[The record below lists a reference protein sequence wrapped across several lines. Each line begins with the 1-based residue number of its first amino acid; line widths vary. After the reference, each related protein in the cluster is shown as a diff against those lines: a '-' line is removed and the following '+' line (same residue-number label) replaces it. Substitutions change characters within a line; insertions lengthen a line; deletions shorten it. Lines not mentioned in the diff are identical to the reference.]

1 MVEPLRTTTG
11 GFLRPFGTAWFI
23 MEFLKGNGPE
33 DSKRIDPDIGAPMT
47 DVHFEYKS
55 ALHRSYARDSVE
67 KDEEWRIRKGK
78 PAFSEVE
85 YAERL
90 EYYLS
95 RIPYKLLKMRYS
107 SFTRYFDHLKRLGW
121 VEETGKTEPSAIQED
136 YPPAPPR
143 VYYCLTDAG
152 KEASVA
158 EISDPVMTLYHYSR
172 EQRSAKNLSY
182 IKVVRGKHIP
192 SLRRPP
198 RF

>member
-1 MVEPLRTTTG
+1 MELRPTMG

-23 MEFLKGNGPE
+23 IEFLKGNGPE
-33 DSKRIDPDIGAPMT
+33 GSKRIDPEIGAPMT
-47 DVHFEYKS
+47 DIHYEYKS
-55 ALHRSYARDSVE
+55 ALHRAHARDSVE
-67 KDEEWRIRKGK
+67 KEEERRIGRGQ
-78 PAFSEVE
+78 PAFSEEE

-107 SFTRYFDHLKRLGW
+107 SFTRYFGHLKRLGW

-143 VYYCLTDAG
+143 VYYRLTGAG
-152 KEASVA
+152 RTASMA

-172 EQRSAKNLSY
+172 AQRSAKNRLY
-182 IKVVRGKHIP
+182 IEA
-192 SLRRPP
+192 
-198 RF
+198 